1 MPITPQVQFN
11 FKNENVQASTPLL
24 GVSHVTM
31 GSSETLF

>member
-1 MPITPQVQFN
+1 MQAIFNIITVFYLLI
-11 FKNENVQASTPLL
+11 LL